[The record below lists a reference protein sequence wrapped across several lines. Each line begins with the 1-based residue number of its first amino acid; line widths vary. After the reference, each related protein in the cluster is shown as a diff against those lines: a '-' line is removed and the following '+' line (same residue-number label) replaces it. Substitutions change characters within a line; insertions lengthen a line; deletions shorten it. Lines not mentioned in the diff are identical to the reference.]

1 MGNLTGKVAW
11 CRNEAWKAGGGPLEA
26 VSRDQF
32 VGSHDA
38 ERGWTEEVRLGLGV
52 AQWNGGDW
60 SRESWRAGLELLPR
74 QPRYGCSL
82 GLPKRDASW
91 RPGEPVSR
99 PVRIQ
104 SPARRLRPALLIFP
118 IPPITPSTCL
128 TFPQLLLRFS
138 FSSQP
143 PARSHQNNNI
153 PLRQHRPLP
162 PFIDIQL
169 HSFSRLPFRN
179 RPA

>member
-1 MGNLTGKVAW
+1 MTANGD
-11 CRNEAWKAGGGPLEA
+11 GPKRFA
-26 VSRDQF
+26 S
-32 VGSHDA
+32 
-38 ERGWTEEVRLGLGV
+38 GLGWHSGTV
-52 AQWNGGDW
+52 ETGVVRVG
-60 SRESWRAGLELLPR
+60 EPGWRAFPA
-74 QPRYGCSL
+74 PRYGCSL
-82 GLPKRDASW
+82 GLPKRGASW

-104 SPARRLRPALLIFP
+104 SPARRLRPALLIIP
-118 IPPITPSTCL
+118 MPPITPSTCL
-128 TFPQLLLRFS
+128 TFPQLLLRLS

-169 HSFSRLPFRN
+169 HSFSRLPFRIAQHEGCSADSSCAA
-179 RPA
+179 RLGPGRLAQAEAQEGAPR